1 MKAHVASAASAA
13 TGLVTRSAA
22 SMHYH
27 LTCSADHVA
36 VLQAVRN
43 FVQLCLEGYY
53 DGCVFHRVLK
63 DFLAQ
68 VRSSALVQRWLPCL

>member
-1 MKAHVASAASAA
+1 MKHVA
-13 TGLVTRSAA
+13 L
-22 SMHYH
+22 
-27 LTCSADHVA
+27 
-36 VLQAVRN
+36 LQAVRN

-68 VRSSALVQRWLPCL
+68 VLYCQLLSPSC